1 MATAKGKV
9 TINLSIDP
17 ETKERLQIYAKEQHT
32 NVSQLITRWIWD
44 KKLKKEEE
52 KQVKD

>member
-17 ETKERLQIYAKEQHT
+17 ETKDRLQIYAKEQHT
-32 NVSQLITRWIWD
+32 NVSQLVTRWIWD
-44 KKLKKEEE
+44 QQLKDEKKER
-52 KQVKD
+52 KD